1 MRRQIFPAFVFLS
14 LAFFC
19 CQEKNKSSARIA
31 TAVIDSASIL
41 TDVQEEDLLS
51 IINSLEKDVGSQIV
65 IMTVNSLSGQ
75 SIEQFSITAAEKLKI
90 GRKKENDGI
99 LITVAMEE
107 HKMRIEVGTG
117 LEKIISDDVAGRII
131 REEMAPEFKNGKFYE
146 GLRAATTR
154 IKTMIEENR
163 QLVGTPPYP

>member
-1 MRRQIFPAFVFLS
+1 MRRHIFPAFVFLS
-14 LAFFC
+14 LALFC
-19 CQEKNKSSARIA
+19 CQVKNKTSTRLA
-31 TAVIDSASIL
+31 TAVIDSASVL

-51 IINSLEKDVGSQIV
+51 IINALEKDVGSQMV
-65 IMTVNSLSGQ
+65 IMTVNSLGGQ
-75 SIEQFSITAAEKLKI
+75 AIERFSIAAAEKLKI

-131 REEMAPEFKNGKFYE
+131 REEMAPEFKKGRFYE

-154 IKTMIEENR
+154 IKTMIEENG
-163 QLVGTPPYP
+163 QLVGAPG